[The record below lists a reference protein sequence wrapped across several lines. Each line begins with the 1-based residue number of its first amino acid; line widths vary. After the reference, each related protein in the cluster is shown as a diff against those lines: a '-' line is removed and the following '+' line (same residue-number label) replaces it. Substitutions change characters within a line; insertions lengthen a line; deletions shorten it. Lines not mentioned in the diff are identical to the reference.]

1 MSYWKLVA
9 REGMQKSNLSKKEER
24 EREEKGE
31 EERGV
36 GDTERVQVKIRQSLK
51 TNFASQAFIKKA
63 FERT

>member
-1 MSYWKLVA
+1 
-9 REGMQKSNLSKKEER
+9 MQKSNLSKKEER